1 MAVGRT
7 VFAGWVFRARQAG
20 FRVRKAALVGDDDQW
35 GVVAGVQL
43 REKRS
48 GVRADVAEQHPHR
61 EGESVDDAPAELTT
75 ALCSFLRQVI
85 R

>member
-1 MAVGRT
+1 M
-7 VFAGWVFRARQAG
+7 
-20 FRVRKAALVGDDDQW
+20 
-35 GVVAGVQL
+35 QL